1 MQLSKTATSAAGEIR
16 YNSIKCNLF
25 ERYTKVG
32 KSTSSA
38 ENNGADAI
46 EWAQGQWRCYRNTI
60 QEIPYNTIQTL
71 YKYHTNT
78 PQIPYKYHTN
88 TIQILYKYYKMQ

>member
-1 MQLSKTATSAAGEIR
+1 MQLSKTSTTTAGEIQ
-16 YNSIKCNLF
+16 YNSIKCNSF

-32 KSTSSA
+32 KRAMSA

-60 QEIPYNTIQTL
+60 QQIQ
-71 YKYHTNT
+71 YKY
-78 PQIPYKYHTN
+78 YTN
-88 TIQILYKYYKMQ
+88 TIKCNKRSMVLLHSS